1 MTTRFLLKLVG
12 GVFYATACFGVPLFL
27 GAWTFDWPRAWIF
40 LGVVFAFATI
50 VMFALF
56 PSRPDLLDERYK
68 PPVQAGQPVA
78 DRVLVLLLLASFFGL
93 LVFIALDVFQF
104 RLLGGP
110 TTPVAVLGLVLFV
123 AGWSVLALA
132 VRDNDFTALVVR
144 HQEER
149 HQVVVER
156 GTYSIVR
163 HPMYAG
169 GIPLFVGMAL
179 WLGSYAGVLATAV
192 PIALLVARVG
202 VEERFLR
209 GNLAGYDAYT
219 RRVRWRML
227 PFIW

>member
-93 LVFIALDVFQF
+93 LVFIALDVFVSPARQ
-104 RLLGGP
+104 RWEKWNRIIERQRRGI
-110 TTPVAVLGLVLFV
+110 VLTQTLQP
-123 AGWSVLALA
+123 
-132 VRDNDFTALVVR
+132 R
-144 HQEER
+144 
-149 HQVVVER
+149 
-156 GTYSIVR
+156 
-163 HPMYAG
+163 
-169 GIPLFVGMAL
+169 
-179 WLGSYAGVLATAV
+179 
-192 PIALLVARVG
+192 
-202 VEERFLR
+202 
-209 GNLAGYDAYT
+209 
-219 RRVRWRML
+219 
-227 PFIW
+227 